1 MKLPW
6 MGESE
11 IPPEN
16 TKETVCL
23 LITDIM
29 DTHFTIEGHVF
40 DVCI

>member
-23 LITDIM
+23 LTDIM

-40 DVCI
+40 YVCI